1 MSASTPPPP
10 PPRLPPQIVRQPHSG
25 ERRFAERRFEG
36 PRRVKNGLKLV
47 SKEGPVA
54 RNPLAERWMQ
64 TIESLLSPEIMQ
76 QGLEYARSGQIV
88 SMQTLAGE
96 IDGKVQGSA
105 LRAYVA
111 RVHVPAFSETQWQ
124 AIIDVMAAEAIH
136 VAKLL
141 AGELPPGLDEIFS
154 TQQAALLP
162 PASALKASC
171 TCATGEASRGAVS
184 PCKHIAA
191 LAHMFADH
199 LSESPLL
206 ILTLLGLP
214 SDRLI
219 ERLRQARTLHTHGV
233 ASAHGE
239 AHVPL
244 SQLVAPPLESS
255 IEDFWRGSGERGGER
270 GGEWGTDAANLPVP
284 REQVRHALL
293 RRLGQS
299 PLKGKF
305 PMVGLLAS
313 IYDTVSEAAKAR
325 ADAGNDAAPSASAD
339 DADGDDVDDA
349 DALDS
354 DSTGR

>member
-1 MSASTPPPP
+1 MSASQPPSSI
-10 PPRLPPQIVRQPHSG
+10 PPRLPPQIVRQAPTG

-36 PRRVKNGLKLV
+36 PRRVKNGLKLA
-47 SKEGPVA
+47 SKDGPVA
-54 RNPLAERWMQ
+54 RNPLAQRWMQ
-64 TIESLLSPEIMQ
+64 TIEALIAPEVLQ

-88 SMQTLAGE
+88 TMHTLAGE
-96 IDGKVQGSA
+96 IDATVQGSA
-105 LRAYVA
+105 PRPYIA
-111 RVHVPAFSETQWQ
+111 RVQFPAFSETQWQ

-141 AGELPPGLDEIFS
+141 ADELPPGLDEIFS

-162 PASALKASC
+162 SPSVLKASC
-171 TCATGEASRGAVS
+171 TCAAGEAATGPVS
-184 PCKHIAA
+184 ACKHISAVA
-191 LAHMFADH
+191 QMFADH

-206 ILTLLGLP
+206 IFTLLGLP

-244 SQLVAPPLESS
+244 SQFIAPPIESLV
-255 IEDFWRGSGERGGER
+255 EDFWRGSNESDD
-270 GGEWGTDAANLPVP
+270 TTIPMS

-293 RRLGQS
+293 RRLGPS

-313 IYDTVSEAAKAR
+313 IYDTVSDAAKR
-325 ADAGNDAAPSASAD
+325 RSE
-339 DADGDDVDDA
+339 DGEEK
-349 DALDS
+349 
-354 DSTGR
+354 